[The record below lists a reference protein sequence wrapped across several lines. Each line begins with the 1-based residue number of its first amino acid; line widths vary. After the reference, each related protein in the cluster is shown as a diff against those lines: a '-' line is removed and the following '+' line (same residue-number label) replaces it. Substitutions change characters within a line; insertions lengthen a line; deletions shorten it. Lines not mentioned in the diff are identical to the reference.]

1 MPLSNLYSK
10 QQSTNTVVIMSLL
23 GNFRLN
29 ERQVIQA
36 RLTKILSSFLHAELD
51 PVKTDV
57 SLPVQRKKQRG
68 PRHVGLLVLLN
79 QRRASRPTCCTIPEM
94 RVTTKRSSNLVMG
107 SSYDNLPKVVQ
118 TPRRAR
124 MNVSC
129 FNACSS
135 SRISYFNATFSFNCL
150 SF

>member
-36 RLTKILSSFLHAELD
+36 CPTKILSSFLRAELD

-57 SLPVQRKKQRG
+57 SFPEPTKDETERAKARRPARSVKSKKGKSSDMLHNTGDESDHKQ
-68 PRHVGLLVLLN
+68 VL
-79 QRRASRPTCCTIPEM
+79 Q
-94 RVTTKRSSNLVMG
+94 SSG
-107 SSYDNLPKVVQ
+107 G
-118 TPRRAR
+118 
-124 MNVSC
+124 
-129 FNACSS
+129 
-135 SRISYFNATFSFNCL
+135 
-150 SF
+150 